1 MQKPA
6 EGHLEGLVNH
16 HLDMVVRAKR
26 PCLRPPGEVQS
37 LIPHQSDLIHHC
49 SASFLQIYLP
59 FWQKHGFIFHGTVGT
74 VVDYDPCPS
83 TDVCDLELLAMAQR
97 VRFRLI
103 RLMRYMGFT
112 ESIHSESSTK
122 LKNAEQTHSH
132 AQNRIFSVTESTMRR
147 IYADWDD
154 VKSEVR
160 CNRRRQ
166 YLKENR
172 HAKRW
177 LLAASK
183 LSFGVL
189 LVAGKRLESHLY
201 V

>member
-1 MQKPA
+1 MQKPSA
-6 EGHLEGLVNH
+6 GHLEDLVNH
-16 HLDMVVRAKR
+16 HLGMVVRAKR
-26 PCLRPPGEVQS
+26 PCLRPPGKDHN
-37 LIPHQSDLIHHC
+37 LIPHQSELIHHC
-49 SASFLQIYLP
+49 SPAFLQIYLP
-59 FWQKHGFIFHGTVGT
+59 FWQKHGFLFQETLGT
-74 VVDYDPCPS
+74 VVDYDPCPLM
-83 TDVCDLELLAMAQR
+83 DVCDLQLLAMAQR
-97 VRFRLI
+97 VRFCLI
-103 RLMRYMGFT
+103 RLMHYMGFT
-112 ESIHSESSTK
+112 ESMHSENSPK
-122 LKNAEQTHSH
+122 LQNAEQTHAP
-132 AQNRIFSVTESTMRR
+132 AQNRKFSVTETSMRR

-154 VKSEVR
+154 VKREVR

-183 LSFGVL
+183 LSFGVI